1 MSLRDQSI
9 DWEIKVHDFYV
20 PLTYQGETVGFVD
33 PRYIKG
39 IANVLNGEESI
50 KKALR
55 LACEE
60 LLIEQGRNPQD
71 MKELKALMREYITRT
86 RRPKMGTPAIA
97 ALLKERQ
104 KELDIS
110 QLEFVRFCD
119 SYKLSPDDLKN
130 IYAGEPI
137 ESKIFAPLCRILGKD
152 TDEIISILEGR
163 DVEDDEDML

>member
-1 MSLRDQSI
+1 MSLRDKNI

-20 PLTYQGETVGFVD
+20 PLTYQGETVGLVD
-33 PRYIKG
+33 PRYIKS

-55 LACEE
+55 LACED
-60 LLIEQGRNPQD
+60 LLVEQGKNPND
-71 MKELKALMREYITRT
+71 LSRLKAVMRHYITKT
-86 RRPKMGTPAIA
+86 RKPRMGTPAIA

-104 KELDIS
+104 QELDIS

-119 SYKLSPDDLKN
+119 SYKLSPDDLKS

-137 ESKIFAPLCRILGKD
+137 ASRLFAPLCRILGKD
-152 TDEIISILEGR
+152 TDELIAILEGR
-163 DVEDDEDML
+163 DLEDDEDML